1 MKQPP
6 KTCSLWRES
15 QWIAVGSRRIGG
27 TAIKFASTQRRPQGD
42 GRNSFTA
49 LIPVAA
55 LGLFF
60 MMSARTPV
68 ESEPSVVAA
77 VSDFSANLPASP
89 EIPIVEFAQPP
100 ESKAEPELQ
109 PALPQST
116 NWQFVEVSYGDT
128 LSEMFAELELDPA
141 DLARLLRSG
150 EEAQILNA
158 MKAGYKLG
166 FRLDDSGDLDEFRL
180 IQSPLREL
188 AFKRDGQAFGIESIR
203 HTPRVETNIKGGT
216 VYSSLLAAAERE
228 QVPPTQSMR
237 MVDIFGGKID
247 FMLDTQPGDQFTI
260 FYEQQFLE
268 DEYVGEG
275 DMLVARFVNRGKEH
289 LAVRYENADG
299 RTGYY
304 SPDGNSMRTGMMRN
318 PLDVFRISSHFNP
331 KRLHPIL
338 NQVRPHEGTD
348 YAAPAG
354 TPVRATSDGNITRA
368 SRYGSYGN
376 IVIVAHAGGFET
388 RYAHLSRF
396 ADGMKPG
403 VRVRQGDVIGYV
415 GSTGAAT
422 GPHLHYEVLKDGV
435 PRNPAR
441 ANELLPSAPGIAADE
456 MGRFRSHTENLL
468 AQFDARDRELVGR
481 SAGVSAD

>member
-1 MKQPP
+1 M
-6 KTCSLWRES
+6 
-15 QWIAVGSRRIGG
+15 
-27 TAIKFASTQRRPQGD
+27 QRHPQRD
-42 GRNSFTA
+42 GRNITVA
-49 LIPVAA
+49 LIPFGAI
-55 LGLFF
+55 GLFVTSLLQAPAESDPF
-60 MMSARTPV
+60 PLASAH
-68 ESEPSVVAA
+68 EIVA
-77 VSDFSANLPASP
+77 DLSALP
-89 EIPIVEFAQPP
+89 EIPVIESARPP
-100 ESKAEPELQ
+100 EPEAEPEFPPSLR
-109 PALPQST
+109 QSLG
-116 NWQFVEVSYGDT
+116 WQFVEVSYGDT
-128 LSEMFAELELDPA
+128 LSELFVELELDPA

-150 EEAQILNA
+150 EEAKILNA
-158 MKAGYKLG
+158 MKEGYELG
-166 FRLDDSGDLDEFRL
+166 FRLDDSGGLDEFRL
-180 IQSPLREL
+180 IRSPLQEL
-188 AFKRDGQAFGIESIR
+188 AFRRDGQEFSIEPIR
-203 HTPRVETNIKGGT
+203 HTPRIETDIKGGT

-338 NQVRPHEGTD
+338 NKVRPHEGTD
-348 YAAPAG
+348 YAAPTG

-376 IVIVAHAGGFET
+376 IVIVAHTGGFET

-403 VRVRQGDVIGYV
+403 ARVRQGDVIGYV
-415 GSTGAAT
+415 GSTGSAT

-456 MGRFRSHTENLL
+456 MDRFRSHTENLL
-468 AQFDARDRELVGR
+468 AQFDTLNRELVRR

>member
-1 MKQPP
+1 M
-6 KTCSLWRES
+6 
-15 QWIAVGSRRIGG
+15 
-27 TAIKFASTQRRPQGD
+27 QRHPQRD
-42 GRNSFTA
+42 GRNVTVA
-49 LIPVAA
+49 LIPFGAI
-55 LGLFF
+55 GLFVV
-60 MMSARTPV
+60 SLLQAPA
-68 ESEPSVVAA
+68 ESEPFPLVSAHEIAA
-77 VSDFSANLPASP
+77 DLPALP
-89 EIPIVEFAQPP
+89 EVPVVESAQLP
-100 ESKAEPELQ
+100 EPEAEPEI
-109 PALPQST
+109 LPSLRQSAD
-116 NWQFVEVSYGDT
+116 WQFVEVSYGDT
-128 LSEMFAELELDPA
+128 LSELFVELELDPA
-141 DLARLLRSG
+141 DLAQLLNSG
-150 EEAQILNA
+150 EEAKILNA
-158 MKAGYKLG
+158 MKEGYELG
-166 FRLDDSGDLDEFRL
+166 FKLDDSGDLDEFRL
-180 IQSPLREL
+180 IRSPLQEL
-188 AFKRDGQAFGIESIR
+188 AFRRDGREFGIESIR
-203 HTPRVETNIKGGT
+203 HTPRIETEIKGGK

-268 DEYVGEG
+268 NEYVGEG

-338 NQVRPHEGTD
+338 NKVRPHEGTD
-348 YAAPAG
+348 YAAPTG
-354 TPVRATSDGNITRA
+354 TPVQATSDGNITRA

-415 GSTGAAT
+415 GSTGSAT

-441 ANELLPSAPGIAADE
+441 ANELLPSAPGIAAGE
-456 MGRFRSHTENLL
+456 MDRFRSHTENLL
-468 AQFDARDRELVGR
+468 AQFDARGRELVRR
-481 SAGVSAD
+481 SAGVSAAD